1 MENARYNTLQRLL
14 NEQKCF
20 KVIAGAGNEDEDQV
34 KKIAFIYTLAGAKLI
49 DVSANIKVIKSASEG
64 VELAFKLSKKLDI
77 KLKTKPFIVT
87 SVGMPGDH
95 HVRKSYIDPSTCIAC
110 NLCIPVC
117 PTNAIPKNFTDNL
130 REYISK
136 GGSFETEDQ
145 QKEIVIKDLCIGC
158 GKCSNICPK
167 DNIISY
173 RHNEKELNKLL
184 PLCMDAGAESFELH
198 AAVAEDD
205 ITKKEW
211 ILINDVNPHNY
222 NSMCLDRLNLGNL
235 NIEKRVG
242 EAKKISKGKIII
254 QADGYPMSG
263 GENDYNTTL
272 QAIACA
278 DVLNKK
284 FNMRKNVK
292 EKKSGPGKAS
302 LSSKKIYRSL
312 NHPLGIH
319 ILLSG
324 GTNFLTKKLANIAGV
339 RFSGIAIGTFARDII
354 ENYIQDDNFYDKK
367 KIIKNAYLT
376 AKKLV
381 NANIGKINE

>member
-1 MENARYNTLQRLL
+1 MENARYKTFQRLL

-49 DVSANIKVIKSASEG
+49 DVSAYIKVIKSANEG
-64 VELAFKLSKKLDI
+64 IKLAFKLSKKLGV

-95 HVRKSYIDPSTCIAC
+95 HVRKSYIDPNTCIAC

-145 QKEIVIKDLCIGC
+145 QKEIVVKDLCIGC
-158 GKCSNICPK
+158 GKCSNISPK

-198 AAVAEDD
+198 AAVAEED

-278 DVLNKK
+278 DVFIKI
-284 FNMRKNVK
+284 FNM
-292 EKKSGPGKAS
+292 
-302 LSSKKIYRSL
+302 
-312 NHPLGIH
+312 
-319 ILLSG
+319 
-324 GTNFLTKKLANIAGV
+324 
-339 RFSGIAIGTFARDII
+339 
-354 ENYIQDDNFYDKK
+354 
-367 KIIKNAYLT
+367 
-376 AKKLV
+376 
-381 NANIGKINE
+381 